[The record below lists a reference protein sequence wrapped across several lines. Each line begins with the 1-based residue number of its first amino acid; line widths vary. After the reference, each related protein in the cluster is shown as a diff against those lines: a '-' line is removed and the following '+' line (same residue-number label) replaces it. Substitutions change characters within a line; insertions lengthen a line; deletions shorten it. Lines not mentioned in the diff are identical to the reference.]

1 VKTASLPR
9 PVLIAALAAANVVV
23 ALAGWFVLV
32 SPQRQQAASTA
43 RAVNQT
49 QAEILQAQ
57 NAATAS
63 SSASAPTTA
72 TQKQQPILTADLYR
86 LAKAMP
92 SDQDM
97 PDLLLELDQVSRAA
111 GVTLLTISPGAVLPA
126 TTYSVVPLN
135 LTVSGDFYSL
145 TDLLYRLRRLVVV
158 RNGALDATGRLFSV
172 GTLALTP
179 RGTGKTLN
187 ATLTVDAYVYGTA
200 AAGVTAPAPT
210 GTSTTSTTTTTVTT
224 GATSTPGG

>member
-1 VKTASLPR
+1 VNAKLSRKAKT
-9 PVLIAALAAANVVV
+9 V
-23 ALAGWFVLV
+23 ALIVGADLLVLVLGWTMLV

-111 GVTLLTISPGAVLPA
+111 GVSVISIMPG
-126 TTYSVVPLN
+126 TTKPETGFGVVPIN
-135 LTVSGDFYSL
+135 LTFKGDFYAL
-145 TDLLYRLRRLVVV
+145 TDLLYRLRSLVSV
-158 RNGALDATGRLFSV
+158 RHGTLDASGRLFSIGSV
-172 GTLALTP
+172 ALTTD
-179 RGTGKTLN
+179 RGKQLN
-187 ATLTVDAYVYGTA
+187 ATVTVNAFVYGAGLA
-200 AAGVTAPAPT
+200 AVTTPT
-210 GTSTTSTTTTTVTT
+210 PTPTTDTSVTTT
-224 GATSTPGG
+224 GP